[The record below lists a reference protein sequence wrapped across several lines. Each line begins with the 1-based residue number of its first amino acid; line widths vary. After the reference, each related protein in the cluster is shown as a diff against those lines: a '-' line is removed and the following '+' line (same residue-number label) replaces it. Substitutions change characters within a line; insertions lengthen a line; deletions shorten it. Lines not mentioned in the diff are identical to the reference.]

1 MKTFYWSCQIVLNDL
16 QGCPV
21 EKPRLVTPY
30 RPNPYGPTVA
40 ASDSFSFSLAA
51 ALGST
56 QCVANG
62 YPLGAVKLAEKIL
75 WIFITAVGHESRS
88 E

>member
-1 MKTFYWSCQIVLNDL
+1 MIFKDA
-16 QGCPV
+16 PV
-21 EKPRLVTPY
+21 EKPRLVTFL
-30 RPNPYGPTVA
+30 RIGRIPTVQRLLQA
-40 ASDSFSFSLAA
+40 ILFSFSLAA

-62 YPLGAVKLAEKIL
+62 YPLGAVKLAEKIFR
-75 WIFITAVGHESRS
+75 IFISAVGHESRS